1 MGKEMQERLARLR
14 AKMSAEGIDA
24 WLIPTADYH
33 GSEYVS
39 DYFKFRAWL
48 TGFTGSAGTAV
59 VTAREAGL
67 WTDGR
72 YFVQAAA
79 QLEDSGFTLFKMGQE
94 GVPTVAEYLKAKLPE
109 EGTLAFDG
117 RVLDAKAGE
126 KLERALRGKKIRL
139 LWQEDPAEGL
149 WTDRPPFPA
158 GPVWMLDGASAGETA
173 DSKLARLRR
182 EMERCGATSHLLTSL
197 TDIAW
202 LLNLRGSDVAYT
214 PVFLAN
220 LLIRREQ
227 AYLFLNP
234 GAAGEA
240 ELAYLKELG
249 IRVLPYGEIGKVLQT
264 LKYER
269 LLLEKQA
276 VSYAF
281 LKSLDASVTVL
292 DRRNPTALFKAVKN
306 ETERENLRR
315 AHIRDGV
322 ALCRFLMWVKEAAKS
337 GRVTE
342 REAAEKLDTLRRGQ
356 EGNLGPS
363 FETISAYGENAA
375 MCHYAAPESGG
386 ALLSARGLYLVDSGG
401 QYREGTTDV
410 TRTIA
415 LGPLTKEEKEGCTLV
430 AACMLRLLDVRFP
443 YGCRGL
449 NLDYAARE
457 LLWKRGLDF
466 NHGTGH
472 GVGYLSSVH
481 ERPNAVRWRAGEDLS
496 DNCVLEEGMVTS
508 DEPGLYVEGKFGVRT
523 ENLTLCVKAQ
533 KNEFGQFMRFE
544 NLTWAPIDRD
554 TIDPGLL
561 EPADRE
567 RLNAYN
573 REVYEKLSPH
583 LSGEEADWLRD
594 ATQPV

>member
-202 LLNLRGSDVAYT
+202 LLNLRGSD
-214 PVFLAN
+214 

-227 AYLFLNP
+227 AYLFLSP

-240 ELAYLKELG
+240 EQAYLKELG

-322 ALCRFLMWVKEAAKS
+322 ALCRFLMWVKEAVKT

-342 REAAEKLDTLRRGQ
+342 REAAEKLDALRRGQ
-356 EGNLGPS
+356 KGNLGPS

-573 REVYEKLSPH
+573 REVYEKLSPR
-583 LSGEEADWLRD
+583 LSREEADWLRD

>member
-227 AYLFLNP
+227 AYLFLSP

-240 ELAYLKELG
+240 EQAYLKELG

-322 ALCRFLMWVKEAAKS
+322 ALCRFLMWVKEAVKT

-342 REAAEKLDTLRRGQ
+342 REAAEKLDALRRGQ
-356 EGNLGPS
+356 KGNLGPS

-573 REVYEKLSPH
+573 REVYEKLSPR
-583 LSGEEADWLRD
+583 LSREEADWLRD